1 MSPMSPQE
9 IVDPL
14 RRHGVNPNDVFNAND
29 DLLENDKYH
38 LVSSGGVWQVYY
50 SERGRKWGYRELNS
64 ESDACQYLWNL
75 LEKDETIWR

>member
-9 IVDPL
+9 IVDRL
-14 RRHGVNPNDVFNAND
+14 KRHGVNPNDVFNANG

-50 SERGRKWGYRELNS
+50 SERGHKWDYRELNS
-64 ESDACQYLWNL
+64 ESDACEYLWNL